1 MNGSAPRT
9 AHRTP
14 TDEATKRRKR
24 TKRTNI
30 AGITHVQECYKGR
43 APKLGGRYCYNAAAA
58 LAATSRSRTFS
69 PLPPSLPSSL
79 LAKRARRRMAV
90 IFSYHNNT
98 HNNNRNTRGES
109 YILCVSANFFHSAF
123 SHILEYMLR
132 YTTHNNNNNTYSTR
146 YYHYRSKECAIGALG
161 PKRVQTH
168 IKNTYQ
174 EHISTAQRPISCIS
188 WRSYWSYYI
197 QTVLSRPYLL
207 RGGNV

>member
-1 MNGSAPRT
+1 MNGPAPRT

-43 APKLGGRYCYNAAAA
+43 ALTLGAVLLQRRRRPCRHQQVSHVLV
-58 LAATSRSRTFS
+58 LAAVLAVVLACEEGTEANGGDLL
-69 PLPPSLPSSL
+69 LPQQ
-79 LAKRARRRMAV
+79 
-90 IFSYHNNT
+90 HT
-98 HNNNRNTRGES
+98 HNNRNTRGES

-123 SHILEYMLR
+123 PRNSSTCYVTPHTTKQQQQHIQHTLLPLPQQR
-132 YTTHNNNNNTYSTR
+132 VCTRGTRPKTCTDTH
-146 YYHYRSKECAIGALG
+146 
-161 PKRVQTH
+161 
-168 IKNTYQ
+168 Q